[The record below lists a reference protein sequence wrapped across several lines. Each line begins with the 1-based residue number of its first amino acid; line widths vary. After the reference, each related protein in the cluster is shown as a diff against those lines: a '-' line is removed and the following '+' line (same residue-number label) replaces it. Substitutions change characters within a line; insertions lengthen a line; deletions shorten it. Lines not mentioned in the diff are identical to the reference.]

1 MTQEM
6 PQPTPIAVVS
16 RVSIAKWA
24 AGGSEL
30 VSPQLTTPGRVQ
42 ASTLIMAM
50 ITTVTGTVYFSKV
63 RIA

>member
-1 MTQEM
+1 M
-6 PQPTPIAVVS
+6 PQPTPIAVMS

-42 ASTLIMAM
+42 ARMLISPMM
-50 ITTVTGTVYFSKV
+50 IAVTGTVYFSKV